1 MGVDLEDL
9 WAPRFI
15 NAVCELFVQDSMHE
29 KEMLQHRDSLR
40 AIILQRTESYN
51 SDEQF
56 GMSNDDHRPAP
67 MGPLPNL
74 PPLTEMTTDGY
85 VGLDPPVGG

>member
-1 MGVDLEDL
+1 MGVDLENL

-15 NAVCELFVQDSMHE
+15 HAVCELYVQDSMYE
-29 KEMLQHRDSLR
+29 KEMLQHRDALR
-40 AIILQRTESYN
+40 VTILRQTESYN

-56 GMSNDDHRPAP
+56 GMSNDDRGHTP